1 MLFNDHSETI
11 KHVNTDQQ
19 TAELLINETEHL
31 FDDYQRR

>member
-1 MLFNDHSETI
+1 MLFNDHTENI

-19 TAELLINETEHL
+19 RTELLIKETQHL

>member
-1 MLFNDHSETI
+1 MLFNDHNENI

-19 TAELLINETEHL
+19 TTELLINETQRL